1 MFMLLHIQLNAY
13 GVRLPELH
21 FWCWHGRPVHTSLR
35 HLLGVQLSST
45 DLSSILCSVSD
56 FSLSSP
62 SCQILKGFNAKDPK
76 YIDAM
81 VNHLDF

>member
-1 MFMLLHIQLNAY
+1 MFMLLHIQMTLMVLGYLSFTSGA
-13 GVRLPELH
+13 GTAGQ
-21 FWCWHGRPVHTSLR
+21 CTSLR

-56 FSLSSP
+56 FSLPSP